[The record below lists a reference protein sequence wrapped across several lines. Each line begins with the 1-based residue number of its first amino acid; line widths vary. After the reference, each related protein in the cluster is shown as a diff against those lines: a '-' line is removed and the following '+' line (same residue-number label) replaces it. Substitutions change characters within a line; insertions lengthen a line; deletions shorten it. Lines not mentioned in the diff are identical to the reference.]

1 MSFKRVCSALFNG
14 KRWQIGFGMTGMTN
28 GKVDDGVCRYHSK
41 RIVIHRKVKGRVVSL
56 EEATIHEC
64 AHAAF
69 PMIMEDDIDRFAAAT
84 SKVLAKMK
92 DAESSK

>member
-1 MSFKRVCSALFNG
+1 
-14 KRWQIGFGMTGMTN
+14 MTGMTN

-84 SKVLAKMK
+84 AKVLSKMK